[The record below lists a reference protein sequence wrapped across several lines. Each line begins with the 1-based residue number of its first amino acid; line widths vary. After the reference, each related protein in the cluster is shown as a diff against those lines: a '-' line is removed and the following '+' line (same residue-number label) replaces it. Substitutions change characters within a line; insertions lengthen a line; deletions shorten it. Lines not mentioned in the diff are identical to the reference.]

1 MGLQIFWLETRGKGD
16 YIKFLDPKFLL
27 RASAKLISDKIH
39 EHLME
44 FISVRDNDLKLR
56 LILKTI
62 TSKER
67 PMVLIL
73 DEVQDFLLVM
83 TSENIDQLGIM
94 REVLR
99 AKVLLILS
107 GSIRTIMQDISR
119 NFRERYFLQIRN
131 LELSPFNLS
140 GTWQFAEKI
149 LGEEISGMTVAILL
163 RKSGGFPFYIF
174 AIMDRA
180 KELIRSYGI
189 DILSAIDIAYI
200 QEVFSSNGLIYEHCR
215 YLWAEYL
222 SYAKRKK
229 YLRAILE
236 TLCTGPRSISELSFE
251 LNVDYNTIYKY
262 ADELVSQG
270 LVIKENNI
278 LHIFNRT
285 FVA

>member
-1 MGLQIFWLETRGKGD
+1 MLTLRAFHGIPTLCWIDSLGLQIFWLETRGKGD

-140 GTWQFAEKI
+140 GTWQFAEKN
-149 LGEEISGMTVAILL
+149 SRRRNL
-163 RKSGGFPFYIF
+163 RYDSCN
-174 AIMDRA
+174 
-180 KELIRSYGI
+180 
-189 DILSAIDIAYI
+189 IA
-200 QEVFSSNGLIYEHCR
+200 
-215 YLWAEYL
+215 
-222 SYAKRKK
+222 
-229 YLRAILE
+229 
-236 TLCTGPRSISELSFE
+236 
-251 LNVDYNTIYKY
+251 
-262 ADELVSQG
+262 
-270 LVIKENNI
+270 
-278 LHIFNRT
+278 
-285 FVA
+285 